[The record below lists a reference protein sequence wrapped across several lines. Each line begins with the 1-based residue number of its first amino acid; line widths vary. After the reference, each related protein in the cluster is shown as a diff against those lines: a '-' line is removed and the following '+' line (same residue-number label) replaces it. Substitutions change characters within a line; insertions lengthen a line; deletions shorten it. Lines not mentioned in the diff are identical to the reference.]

1 MRSLPHTLRYSTIP
15 KKNCQAFFQS
25 FLQIF
30 IGVFGR
36 IGENFRISPPV
47 LPCPRVFAYN
57 LLAKKVNSMLQCHAD
72 LCVSFQGFSPVTPL
86 IAPCTYVH
94 RMSLRGGQWPTWQSV
109 SPVLPWLPLWRSC
122 HEVTERVNIAL
133 SAPAGHLSHGERQA
147 ALIRHSYAVPPSPR
161 GRQGERIATP
171 VCGLVRN
178 DSLCRGSVRNGTAFQ
193 ESEA

>member
-1 MRSLPHTLRYSTIP
+1 M
-15 KKNCQAFFQS
+15 
-25 FLQIF
+25 
-30 IGVFGR
+30 
-36 IGENFRISPPV
+36 
-47 LPCPRVFAYN
+47 LPCPRVFAYIN

-161 GRQGERIATP
+161 GRQGERIVTGGNPRRGPHQSADWFAMTASL
-171 VCGLVRN
+171 LVRTK
-178 DSLCRGSVRNGTAFQ
+178 RGNGLPHQ
-193 ESEA
+193 

>member
-1 MRSLPHTLRYSTIP
+1 
-15 KKNCQAFFQS
+15 
-25 FLQIF
+25 
-30 IGVFGR
+30 
-36 IGENFRISPPV
+36 
-47 LPCPRVFAYN
+47 
-57 LLAKKVNSMLQCHAD
+57 MLQCHAD

-178 DSLCRGSVRNGTAFQ
+178 DSFDRGHCLAMTAYLPGYSKAKNRVPKNRDAAEICANTGNQ
-193 ESEA
+193 PLTEPAVTPLMMNLLRQMYTTTTGRMASRMNMYTLPMSNLE